1 MKKIEPNTK
10 IIHNYNEWIIES
22 LLQIIYIF
30 LLIITLML
38 FKNTPLKQSRFIR
51 FQYEKNWVNGYI
63 VELIPTNNG
72 SCGTGYNLTTFG
84 YWSGIDNEK
93 SCICSFNS
101 NFLSSDSKSICN
113 HDSDDNLYKK
123 IFKCQKIRKID
134 SVPLKNFK
142 YWTFCVKRNYENIF
156 NLHENIKTSI
166 NEDDYKNY
174 YESLLNHS
182 IKINLNQTPI
192 TEILISSKNLTDD
205 NYNVKSL
212 DNETNIYLNI
222 KYLSNKE
229 NVNIFEF
236 NDFITSIH
244 FNNELICA
252 YNDMNNIEFI
262 DDNEYLNSLGFN
274 YNGFKS
280 CKNFKINDLNYKN
293 FSIQDN
299 YIRTKKIM
307 DDDLLPNFYEYFYSN
322 ISTINNYY
330 NQMNINDYIYKNIKN
345 VPQLVSQQYFYG
357 IGCPF
362 MSSVEKHFKKFGKIR
377 ILKNLIISITVFI
390 LLSYVSGVFFLIFRI
405 FNNCYEYS
413 CCFWINAILM
423 FLNLGIAIILTSV
436 YLGIGMNTY
445 KYFVNFQKYC
455 TIDLRGINNNNENYN
470 NYLNKITPI
479 EKNFVN
485 NISMLMMYSL
495 SLLMMEIIIVIL
507 KIVYLV
513 LNYDEHKFT
522 FFDYGYNYYK
532 SYFRNSYPYLKQ
544 YKNNINSSK
553 NNFNAESSK
562 INQ

>member
-1 MKKIEPNTK
+1 
-10 IIHNYNEWIIES
+10 
-22 LLQIIYIF
+22 
-30 LLIITLML
+30 
-38 FKNTPLKQSRFIR
+38 
-51 FQYEKNWVNGYI
+51 
-63 VELIPTNNG
+63 
-72 SCGTGYNLTTFG
+72 
-84 YWSGIDNEK
+84 
-93 SCICSFNS
+93 
-101 NFLSSDSKSICN
+101 
-113 HDSDDNLYKK
+113 
-123 IFKCQKIRKID
+123 
-134 SVPLKNFK
+134 
-142 YWTFCVKRNYENIF
+142 
-156 NLHENIKTSI
+156 
-166 NEDDYKNY
+166 
-174 YESLLNHS
+174 
-182 IKINLNQTPI
+182 
-192 TEILISSKNLTDD
+192 
-205 NYNVKSL
+205 
-212 DNETNIYLNI
+212 
-222 KYLSNKE
+222 
-229 NVNIFEF
+229 
-236 NDFITSIH
+236 
-244 FNNELICA
+244 
-252 YNDMNNIEFI
+252 
-262 DDNEYLNSLGFN
+262 
-274 YNGFKS
+274 
-280 CKNFKINDLNYKN
+280 
-293 FSIQDN
+293 
-299 YIRTKKIM
+299 
-307 DDDLLPNFYEYFYSN
+307 
-322 ISTINNYY
+322 
-330 NQMNINDYIYKNIKN
+330 MNINNYIYKNIKN
-345 VPQLVSQQYFYG
+345 VPQLVSQQYYYG

-479 EKNFVN
+479 EKNFVDK
-485 NISMLMMYSL
+485 ISMLMIYSI

-532 SYFRNSYPYLKQ
+532 SYFRYSYPYLKQ